1 MTMTEAA
8 ETSIPPLL
16 HIENA
21 SVVRAERRILD
32 DVSLTLAAG
41 EHTAILGRNGS
52 GKSTLVKLIL
62 HQLYPVHG
70 ARVEVF
76 GQSPWDVFSL
86 RRRLGF
92 VSPAAQSD
100 LTGEDALEVMDAVVS
115 GFFASR
121 GVWRRETITPAMR
134 DAAAEAL
141 HRMGVE
147 HLIGRSMATL
157 SSGEARRVLIARALA
172 HRPDAVLLDEPCGGL
187 DPATRRLFLDSLRP
201 LAQGGATLILVTH
214 HIEEILPE
222 IDRVIMMK
230 DGRVARDGA
239 KADML
244 TDAALTDLFGLP
256 MTVSDRDGWFGLQLS

>member
-1 MTMTEAA
+1 MTE
-8 ETSIPPLL
+8 PLL
-16 HIENA
+16 RIENA

-32 DVSLTLAAG
+32 DVSLTIAAG
-41 EHTAILGRNGS
+41 DHTAILGRNGS

-157 SSGEARRVLIARALA
+157 SWLIGPTPSCWTSRAA
-172 HRPDAVLLDEPCGGL
+172 GW
-187 DPATRRLFLDSLRP
+187 TRRRAACFSTACAPWRRTAP
-201 LAQGGATLILVTH
+201 L
-214 HIEEILPE
+214 
-222 IDRVIMMK
+222 
-230 DGRVARDGA
+230 
-239 KADML
+239 
-244 TDAALTDLFGLP
+244 
-256 MTVSDRDGWFGLQLS
+256 